1 MILVTGAA
9 GKTGRA
15 VLAALDSRGATA
27 RGLVRTREQIGEV
40 ERIGAV
46 EGIVADLA
54 SVDEMRRAFEG
65 IRTVYLIVPNMHPEE
80 RRIGEMAIE
89 AARASEVQGIVYHS
103 VLHPQT
109 RQMPHHWQKLE
120 VEEKLFESGL
130 GFTILQPAAYMQNL
144 VPYWDEIV
152 EEGVYRVPYG
162 EHAALS
168 LVDLEDVAE
177 AAAAVLT
184 SEGHAGATYEL
195 AGPEALS
202 PKTMAA
208 ILSSVLGTE
217 VTSETI
223 PLEIWAEKARAKGL
237 EGYPLDSLLAM
248 FRYYDRHGLVG
259 NPRVLESLLGRPAST
274 FRRFVARRVLR

>member
-1 MILVTGAA
+1 M
-9 GKTGRA
+9 
-15 VLAALDSRGATA
+15 S
-27 RGLVRTREQIGEV
+27 EV

-46 EGIVADLA
+46 RGIVADLA
-54 SVDEMRRAFEG
+54 RVDEMRRAFEG
-65 IRTVYLIVPNMHPEE
+65 IQTVYLIVPNMHPEE
-80 RRIGEMAIE
+80 RRLGEMAIHV
-89 AARASEVQGIVYHS
+89 ARETEVQRIVYHS

-109 RQMPHHWQKLE
+109 RQMPHHWQKLA
-120 VEEKLFESGL
+120 VEESLFASGL

-152 EEGVYRVPYG
+152 NEGVYRVPYG
-162 EHAALS
+162 EQAALS

-177 AAAAVLT
+177 VAAAVLT

-217 VTSETI
+217 ITSEAI
-223 PLEIWAEKARAKGL
+223 PLEIWEEKARAEGL
-237 EGYPLDSLLAM
+237 DGYPLESLQAM

-259 NPRVLESLLGRPAST
+259 NPRVLESLLGRPAFT
-274 FRRFVARRVLR
+274 FRQFVARRMLR